1 MAEILENQ
9 VLHTLGQIMDDSS
22 GQNIVSLGFVKDI
35 KVNEGQ
41 ISCILEFNHTDQ
53 KKNNKIF
60 EDSKK
65 AIEEIPGVT
74 NVNIITTFHNI
85 KTNEN
90 IDINVSSNNQVPQ
103 GEKANNLGTSKI
115 KYILAVASGKGGVGK
130 STIAVNLAAAFKSLG
145 LRTCLLDADIY
156 GPSVPKMIGAN
167 EKPTSDGKQIE
178 TVNRYGLSTM
188 SMGYM
193 VEDENPIIWRGLM
206 VMKAINEMIDKV
218 NWGEADIMVIDLP
231 PGTGD
236 VQISLAQKLK
246 ISGSIIVTTPQDI
259 ALVDVIR
266 GLKMFEKTDIP
277 IYGIIENMSYF
288 LAPDTGKEYK
298 LYGES
303 KTAGIAEKYG
313 YEILN
318 RIPQDTLLME
328 QCDKGHPL
336 TDLVPD
342 HKVSKIF
349 IETAE
354 NILKRL
360 KLEKLSQTN

>member
-9 VLHTLGQIMDDSS
+9 VLHTLGQVIDEKSDR
-22 GQNIVSLGFVKDI
+22 NIVSLGIVKDI
-35 KVNEGQ
+35 TVDKGKV
-41 ISCILEFNHTDQ
+41 SCILEFQDNDQ
-53 KKNNKIF
+53 KKNSRIF

-74 NVNIITTFHNI
+74 KVDIITTFHREQADEDDKFEAI
-85 KTNEN
+85 QPP
-90 IDINVSSNNQVPQ
+90 INNQ
-103 GEKANNLGTSKI
+103 LGTSKI

-130 STIAVNLAAAFKSLG
+130 STIALNLASAFKSLG
-145 LRTCLLDADIY
+145 LKTCLLDADIY
-156 GPSVPKMIGAN
+156 GPSIPKMIGTN
-167 EKPTSDGKQIE
+167 EKPHSDGKQIE
-178 TVNRYGLSTM
+178 TVNRYGISTM

-206 VMKAINEMIDKV
+206 VMKAINEMIEKV
-218 NWGEADIMVIDLP
+218 NWGEADIMIIDMP

-246 ISGSIIVTTPQDI
+246 ITASVIVTTPQDI

-303 KTAGIAEKYG
+303 KTDAVAEKYE
-313 YEILN
+313 YEILT
-318 RIPQDTLLME
+318 RLPYDTLLME

-342 HKVSKIF
+342 HKVSKLF
-349 IETAE
+349 LETAE
-354 NILKRL
+354 NLLKRL

>member
-9 VLHTLGQIMDDSS
+9 VLHTLGQVIDEKSDR
-22 GQNIVSLGFVKDI
+22 NIVSLGIVKDI
-35 KVNEGQ
+35 TVDEGKV
-41 ISCILEFNHTDQ
+41 SCILEFQDNDQ
-53 KKNNKIF
+53 KKNSRIF

-74 NVNIITTFHNI
+74 KVDIITTFHREQAEEEDDKFDAI
-85 KTNEN
+85 QTP
-90 IDINVSSNNQVPQ
+90 INNQ
-103 GEKANNLGTSKI
+103 LGTSKI

-130 STIAVNLAAAFKSLG
+130 STIALNLASAFKSLG
-145 LRTCLLDADIY
+145 LKTCLLDADIY
-156 GPSVPKMIGAN
+156 GPSIPKMIGTS
-167 EKPTSDGKQIE
+167 EKPHSDGKQIE
-178 TVNRYGLSTM
+178 TVNRYGISTM

-218 NWGEADIMVIDLP
+218 NWGEADIMIIDMP

-246 ISGSIIVTTPQDI
+246 ITASVIVTTPQDI

-303 KTAGIAEKYG
+303 KTDAVAEKYE
-313 YEILN
+313 YEILA
-318 RIPQDTLLME
+318 RLPYDTLLME

-349 IETAE
+349 LETAE

>member
-9 VLHTLGQIMDDSS
+9 VLHTLGQVIDEKSDR
-22 GQNIVSLGFVKDI
+22 NIVSLGIVKDI
-35 KVNEGQ
+35 TVDEGKV
-41 ISCILEFNHTDQ
+41 SCILEFQDNDQ
-53 KKNNKIF
+53 KKNSRIF

-74 NVNIITTFHNI
+74 KVNIITTFHREQAEEDDKFEAI
-85 KTNEN
+85 QPP
-90 IDINVSSNNQVPQ
+90 INNQ
-103 GEKANNLGTSKI
+103 LGTSKV

-130 STIAVNLAAAFKSLG
+130 STIALNLASAFKSLG
-145 LRTCLLDADIY
+145 LKTCLLDADIY
-156 GPSVPKMIGAN
+156 GPSIPKMIGTN
-167 EKPTSDGKQIE
+167 EKPHSDGKQIE
-178 TVNRYGLSTM
+178 TVNRYGISTM

-206 VMKAINEMIDKV
+206 VMKAINEMIEKV
-218 NWGEADIMVIDLP
+218 NWGEADIMIIDMP

-246 ISGSIIVTTPQDI
+246 ITASVIVTTPQDI

-266 GLKMFEKTDIP
+266 GLRMFEKTDIP

-303 KTAGIAEKYG
+303 KTDAVAEKYE
-313 YEILN
+313 YEILT
-318 RIPQDTLLME
+318 RLPYDTLLME

-342 HKVSKIF
+342 HKVSKLF
-349 IETAE
+349 LETAE

>member
-9 VLHTLGQIMDDSS
+9 VLHTLGQVLDEQSDK
-22 GQNIVSLGFVKDI
+22 NIVSLGIVKDI
-35 KVNEGQ
+35 TVNKGQ
-41 ISCILEFNHTDQ
+41 VSCILEFQDTDQ
-53 KKNNKIF
+53 KKNNRIF

-74 NVNIITTFHNI
+74 KVDIITTYHQEHAEKDN
-85 KTNEN
+85 NERFQA
-90 IDINVSSNNQVPQ
+90 IQTSSNNQ
-103 GEKANNLGTSKI
+103 LGISKI

-130 STIAVNLAAAFKSLG
+130 STIALNLASAFKSLG
-145 LRTCLLDADIY
+145 LKTCLLDADIY
-156 GPSVPKMIGAN
+156 GPSIPKMIGTS
-167 EKPTSDGKQIE
+167 EKPHSDGKQIE
-178 TVNRYGLSTM
+178 TVNRYGISTM

-193 VEDENPIIWRGLM
+193 VEDEKPIIWRGLM

-218 NWGEADIMVIDLP
+218 NWGEADILIIDLP

-246 ISGSIIVTTPQDI
+246 ITASVIVTTPQDI

-303 KTAGIAEKYG
+303 KTDTVAEKYE
-313 YEILN
+313 YEILA
-318 RIPQDTLLME
+318 RLPYDTLLME

-349 IETAE
+349 LETAE

>member
-9 VLHTLGQIMDDSS
+9 VLHTLGQVIDEKSDR
-22 GQNIVSLGFVKDI
+22 NIVSLGIVKDI
-35 KVNEGQ
+35 TVDKGKV
-41 ISCILEFNHTDQ
+41 SCILEFQDNDQ
-53 KKNNKIF
+53 KKNSRIF

-74 NVNIITTFHNI
+74 KVDIITTFHREQADEDDKFEAI
-85 KTNEN
+85 QPP
-90 IDINVSSNNQVPQ
+90 INNQ
-103 GEKANNLGTSKI
+103 LGTSKI

-130 STIAVNLAAAFKSLG
+130 STIALNLASAFKSLG
-145 LRTCLLDADIY
+145 LKTCLLDADIY
-156 GPSVPKMIGAN
+156 GPSIPKMIGTN
-167 EKPTSDGKQIE
+167 EKPHSDGKQIE
-178 TVNRYGLSTM
+178 TVNRYGISTM

-218 NWGEADIMVIDLP
+218 NWGEADIMIIDMP

-246 ISGSIIVTTPQDI
+246 ITASVIVTTPQDI

-266 GLKMFEKTDIP
+266 GLRMFEKTDIP

-303 KTAGIAEKYG
+303 KTDVVAEKYE
-313 YEILN
+313 YEILT
-318 RIPQDTLLME
+318 RLPYDTLLME

-342 HKVSKIF
+342 HKVSKLF
-349 IETAE
+349 LETAE

>member
-9 VLHTLGQIMDDSS
+9 VLHTLGQVIDEKSDR
-22 GQNIVSLGFVKDI
+22 NIVSLGIVKDI
-35 KVNEGQ
+35 TVDEGKV
-41 ISCILEFNHTDQ
+41 SCILEFQDNDQ
-53 KKNNKIF
+53 KKNSRIF

-74 NVNIITTFHNI
+74 KVDIITTFHQEHAEEEDEKFEAI
-85 KTNEN
+85 QTP
-90 IDINVSSNNQVPQ
+90 INNQ
-103 GEKANNLGTSKI
+103 LGTSKI

-130 STIAVNLAAAFKSLG
+130 STIALNLASAFKSLG
-145 LRTCLLDADIY
+145 LKTCLLDADIY
-156 GPSVPKMIGAN
+156 GPSIPKMIGTS
-167 EKPTSDGKQIE
+167 EKPHSDGKQIE
-178 TVNRYGLSTM
+178 TVNRYGISTM

-193 VEDENPIIWRGLM
+193 VEDDNPIIWRGLM

-218 NWGEADIMVIDLP
+218 NWGEADIMIIDMP

-246 ISGSIIVTTPQDI
+246 ITASVIVTTPQDI

-303 KTAGIAEKYG
+303 KTDAVAEKYE
-313 YEILN
+313 YEILA
-318 RIPQDTLLME
+318 RLPYDTLLME

-349 IETAE
+349 LETAE
-354 NILKRL
+354 SILKRL

>member
-9 VLHTLGQIMDDSS
+9 VLHTLGQVIDEKSDR
-22 GQNIVSLGFVKDI
+22 NIVSLGIVKDI
-35 KVNEGQ
+35 TVDEGKV
-41 ISCILEFNHTDQ
+41 SCILEFQDNDQ
-53 KKNNKIF
+53 KKNSRIF

-74 NVNIITTFHNI
+74 KVDIITTFHREQAKEEDDKFEAI
-85 KTNEN
+85 QTP
-90 IDINVSSNNQVPQ
+90 INNQ
-103 GEKANNLGTSKI
+103 LGTSKI

-130 STIAVNLAAAFKSLG
+130 STIALNLASAFKSLG
-145 LRTCLLDADIY
+145 LKTCLLDADIY
-156 GPSVPKMIGAN
+156 GPSIPKMIGTS
-167 EKPTSDGKQIE
+167 EKPHSDGKQIE
-178 TVNRYGLSTM
+178 TVNRYGISTM

-206 VMKAINEMIDKV
+206 VMKAINEMIEKV
-218 NWGEADIMVIDLP
+218 NWGEADIMIIDMP

-246 ISGSIIVTTPQDI
+246 ITASVIVTTPQDI

-266 GLKMFEKTDIP
+266 GLRMFEKTDIP

-303 KTAGIAEKYG
+303 KTDAVAEKYE
-313 YEILN
+313 YEILA
-318 RIPQDTLLME
+318 RLPYDTLLME

-349 IETAE
+349 LETAE
-354 NILKRL
+354 SILKRL